1 MKLDLTEML
10 YAMSYALDTIENEV
24 GGITTNHGKNVAYL
38 CFLMGKEA
46 GFSDAELRDFVGISI
61 LHDNAFSEYI
71 REEYGDVAR
80 SGKIKLSKED
90 GSLDKYLLGYDH
102 SLMGEK
108 NIKLVP
114 FRTNVKNV
122 LLYHH
127 ENANGS
133 GAFHKDYKHTNLKS
147 QIIHLADIIDVR
159 WDIMHVDEASFEK
172 IKEKVVSSKNIAFS
186 EKSVDLFLKGVTF
199 KNILDIQKY
208 TSINCLKRDLRT
220 VEEDYTDKE
229 IKNLAKFFA
238 QIVDYKSAFTK
249 RHSIG
254 VAEKCEKM
262 AKFYKFPKEKATR
275 FYLAGALHDIGKL
288 CVVND
293 ILEKPNK
300 LTPEEFDDIKEHV
313 VETNKILCQVDGLE
327 DICDWASHHHERLDG
342 SGYPEGLTEDELTFE
357 DKLLAEI
364 DIYQA
369 LSEKRPY
376 KDNIAHTEC
385 ISIMRGMAAEG
396 KIDKQI
402 LEDINKV
409 MK

>member
-127 ENANGS
+127 ENA
-133 GAFHKDYKHTNLKS
+133 
-147 QIIHLADIIDVR
+147 IIH
-159 WDIMHVDEASFEK
+159 MYE
-172 IKEKVVSSKNIAFS
+172 
-186 EKSVDLFLKGVTF
+186 SVNV
-199 KNILDIQKY
+199 
-208 TSINCLKRDLRT
+208 
-220 VEEDYTDKE
+220 
-229 IKNLAKFFA
+229 
-238 QIVDYKSAFTK
+238 
-249 RHSIG
+249 
-254 VAEKCEKM
+254 
-262 AKFYKFPKEKATR
+262 
-275 FYLAGALHDIGKL
+275 
-288 CVVND
+288 
-293 ILEKPNK
+293 
-300 LTPEEFDDIKEHV
+300 
-313 VETNKILCQVDGLE
+313 
-327 DICDWASHHHERLDG
+327 
-342 SGYPEGLTEDELTFE
+342 
-357 DKLLAEI
+357 
-364 DIYQA
+364 
-369 LSEKRPY
+369 
-376 KDNIAHTEC
+376 
-385 ISIMRGMAAEG
+385 
-396 KIDKQI
+396 
-402 LEDINKV
+402 
-409 MK
+409 

>member
-80 SGKIKLSKED
+80 CGKIKLSKED

-385 ISIMRGMAAEG
+385 INIMRGMAAEG